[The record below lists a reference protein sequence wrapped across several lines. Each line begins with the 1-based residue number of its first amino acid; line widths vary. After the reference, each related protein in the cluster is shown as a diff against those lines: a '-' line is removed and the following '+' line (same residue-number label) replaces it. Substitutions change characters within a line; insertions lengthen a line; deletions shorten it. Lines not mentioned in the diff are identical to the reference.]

1 MTTTAAPSAAKAFAI
16 VDAGPRDNILFIT
29 GIIACPERK
38 AGRQAVGDAA
48 ADIAGHV
55 AGVVIAKSHT
65 RHRFKFLAGLARIDV
80 ERTDRGITAVKRA
93 LGPPQHFNGL
103 NVHRIAKEGANT
115 RHINAVKEGA
125 DAGFNTGVLR
135 RRTDTPDFNGGVT
148 RVVARFDFEVG
159 REIAQFA

>member
-1 MTTTAAPSAAKAFAI
+1 MEVGRATHAGGFVIIQNYLHISAVVDFPKGSDTAAKAFAI
-16 VDAGPRDNILFIT
+16 VDAGPRDNILFLT

-125 DAGFNTGVLR
+125 DAGFNTGIL
-135 RRTDTPDFNGGVT
+135 GV
-148 RVVARFDFEVG
+148 
-159 REIAQFA
+159 